1 MGGHA
6 AVNNGRGRRG
16 AARGGGRGSALRPG
30 DVKRGADPVRRLRAG
45 SVANGLGTVV
55 FGVGNFLAVA
65 AITRYENLRVAGG
78 LFVLL
83 AAYLVLITILQFGVP
98 VGLARCLPQVA
109 AGRSGAPMRGR
120 S

>member
-1 MGGHA
+1 M
-6 AVNNGRGRRG
+6 
-16 AARGGGRGSALRPG
+16 
-30 DVKRGADPVRRLRAG
+30 KRGADPVRRLRAG

-55 FGVGNFLAVA
+55 FVVGNFLAVA

-109 AGRSGAPMRGR
+109 AGRSGTPMRGR